1 MTNSPLNHL
10 LVRDVLMKIGN
21 AVCDKV
27 HHALLTQS
35 TESRSAV
42 YKEEDEDTIF
52 QIDRDV
58 EMVLVPELEA
68 VARKLGG
75 IVLIA
80 EGIGEHGITLLPD
93 DITEAEAAMRIIIDP
108 IDGTRGI
115 MYDKRPAFFLA
126 GAAPNKGAET
136 SLQDIEV
143 AVLTELPTSKSFQS
157 DTIWAIKGRGAHAIT
172 RYLQTGE
179 LKEKSFS
186 PSRATTI
193 IGGFAQIARFFPPGR
208 DILAK
213 LDDELIAAIKPD
225 LPFGKAI
232 IFEDQYISTGGQM
245 YEMLMGHDRFIA
257 DIRPALYRLLQRNGQ
272 RTGLMCHPYD
282 CATILIAQEAGIIV
296 TDAFNHPLNAPLDV
310 LSPVGFVLYANEAIY
325 KEVQPVLARL
335 MLKYG
340 LADEGEIAV

>member
-1 MTNSPLNHL
+1 MKSSMNHL
-10 LVRDVLMKIGN
+10 LVRDVLVKIGH

-27 HHALLTQS
+27 HHSLLTQT
-35 TESRSAV
+35 TEARSAV
-42 YKEEDEDTIF
+42 YKEEEEDTIF

-58 EMVLVPELEA
+58 EEVLVPALEEI
-68 VARKLGG
+68 ARKLGG

-80 EGIGEHGITLLPD
+80 EGIGEHGVTILPA
-93 DITEAEAAMRIIIDP
+93 DITEEEAAIRIIIDP

-126 GAAPNKGAET
+126 GAAPNKGPET

-143 AVLTELPTSKSFQS
+143 AVLTELPTSKCFQS
-157 DTIWAIKGRGAHAIT
+157 DTLWAIRGLGAHAFT
-172 RYLQTGE
+172 RMLLTGE
-179 LKEKSFS
+179 IKEKSFA

-193 IGGFAQIARFFPPGR
+193 IGGFSQIARFFPPGR
-208 DILAK
+208 DILAAM
-213 LDDELIAAIKPD
+213 DDELISIIKPD

-257 DIRPALYRLLQRNGQ
+257 DIRPALYRKLEREGK

-282 CATILIAQEAGIIV
+282 CATILIAEEAGIIV
-296 TDAFNHPLNAPLDV
+296 TDTYNRPLNAPLDV
-310 LSPVGFVLYANEAIY
+310 MSPVGFVLYANKAIY
-325 KEVQPVLARL
+325 NEVQPVLAKL
-335 MLKYG
+335 LVKYG
-340 LADEGEIAV
+340 LADEGEVA